1 MKTDS
6 GYRARQKK
14 SKERWR
20 THRPA
25 HQYQDEYRTT
35 HPDYVED
42 NRTKQQKRN
51 RKRSEKLSQKQ
62 IVQKIVKMDALTH
75 QSPVYVMNSFK
86 QDASTQKIVK
96 MDTLIVQF
104 TVAEGELPA
113 YLQQSP

>member
-6 GYRARQKK
+6 VYRSRQKK

-20 THRPA
+20 KNRPS

-35 HPDYVED
+35 HPDYAED
-42 NRTKQQKRN
+42 NRKQQQKRN
-51 RKRSEKLSQKQ
+51 RKRSFKLSQKHLD
-62 IVQKIVKMDALTH
+62 QKIVKMDALTQ

-104 TVAEGELPA
+104 AVAEDELPN
-113 YLQQSP
+113 YLQQST